1 MRAFATLVAAVL
13 VSWVVSAIFQVAVG
27 LAFDV
32 REEMVFALVVE
43 TFVAVIV
50 AVVFGVVLAARGGRR
65 AISFAATIMVILGV
79 VSLAGLEAFAL
90 ADEAAAVNP
99 SDFPLMIE
107 LGVPALATV
116 VLQAWLVRAY
126 LRRETARATLV
137 PAEG

>member
-1 MRAFATLVAAVL
+1 
-13 VSWVVSAIFQVAVG
+13 
-27 LAFDV
+27 
-32 REEMVFALVVE
+32 
-43 TFVAVIV
+43 
-50 AVVFGVVLAARGGRR
+50 
-65 AISFAATIMVILGV
+65 V

-107 LGVPALATV
+107 LGVPALATI